1 MRKILLTMAALL
13 MVGTAFAQVSFTFN
27 RTDAKSVS
35 VTVRKNGEEANGV
48 TATLEFSGAETL
60 QTSGNSG
67 TVPEYAISINRNTN
81 SAKSQD
87 PNKYTLTITNNST
100 ENLTFDYI
108 KVSNIAL
115 TGTCGDQG
123 NTVHRQRNFVV
134 SYGNST
140 LPSEVKYICEGSKN
154 RGNNK
159 KPLDNFFNI
168 PVQTIEAEAT
178 YEITIAIDNDGI
190 STENVNNGGKL
201 NDGCFY
207 GLTEIALVKKHTLS
221 VGDAGY
227 ATLML
232 GYNASIP
239 DNVKCYSAAVNG
251 NYVTL
256 ADINDAVPA
265 GTPVVVKVEE
275 EGKDYEFVPVDYANA
290 VTGNE
295 LKGTLSTKNIT
306 PETGKSCYVLSN
318 LNGEVGFY
326 KATLNQNE
334 NTAFQNNANKAY
346 LPVANVNAA
355 RFLSFDFGTE
365 TAIEGVEG
373 ENGNVKTEIYDLA
386 GRRVKAAQK
395 GLYIVNGK
403 VVIK

>member
-1 MRKILLTMAALL
+1 MRKILLTMAAML
-13 MVGTAFAQVSFTFN
+13 MAGTAFAQVSFTFN

-35 VTVRKNGEEANGV
+35 VTVSKNGEEVNGV
-48 TATLEFSGAETL
+48 TATLAFSGAETL
-60 QTSGNSG
+60 QTSGTSG
-67 TVPEYAISINRNTN
+67 TVPEYAISINRNTSN
-81 SAKSQD
+81 AKSD
-87 PNKYTLTITNNST
+87 NPNKYTLTITNNST
-100 ENLTFDYI
+100 EDLTFDYI

-115 TGTCGDQG
+115 TGTCGNQG
-123 NTVHRQRNFVV
+123 YTVHRQRNFVV
-134 SYGNST
+134 SYGEDN
-140 LPSEVKYICEGSKN
+140 LPSEVKYICEGSKG
-154 RGNNK
+154 RGNDK
-159 KPLDNFFNI
+159 KTLDNFFKI
-168 PVQTIEAEAT
+168 PAVQTIVAGAT
-178 YEITIAIDNDGI
+178 YEITVAIDNDGI
-190 STENVNNGGKL
+190 STESVNNGGKL

-221 VGDAGY
+221 VGDARY

-251 NYVTL
+251 DYVTL
-256 ADINDAVPA
+256 ADINGAVPA

-275 EGKDYEFVPVDYANA
+275 EKDYEFVPVDYANA

-318 LNGEVGFY
+318 LNGKVGFY

-346 LPVANVNAA
+346 LPVANGNAA

-365 TAIEGVEG
+365 TAIEGIEAETATDAV
-373 ENGNVKTEIYDLA
+373 VYDLA

-403 VVIK
+403 VLIK